1 MKKVEKVIVLKNRY
15 TGDVVHTKE
24 YNKVENLNGVNF
36 IKVYNPVNPARVYL
50 VNREAFD
57 IMTK

>member
-15 TGDVVHTKE
+15 TGEVVHTKE
-24 YNKVENLNGVNF
+24 YNNVEKLNGINF
-36 IKVYNPVNPARVYL
+36 IKVFNPNLPARVYL
-50 VNREAFD
+50 VNRDAFD